1 MTVTV
6 ELASDVGTLI
16 RGKETINLVEKSI
29 SNKLLDIEIGEILAS
44 KSSLKQEDINELDHI
59 IKKGLYERVKS
70 EQK

>member
-6 ELASDVGTLI
+6 ELASDVRTLI

-59 IKKGLYERVKS
+59 IKKGLYERVNHF
-70 EQK
+70 

>member
-6 ELASDVGTLI
+6 ELASDVRTLI

-59 IKKGLYERVKS
+59 IKKELYERVNHF
-70 EQK
+70 